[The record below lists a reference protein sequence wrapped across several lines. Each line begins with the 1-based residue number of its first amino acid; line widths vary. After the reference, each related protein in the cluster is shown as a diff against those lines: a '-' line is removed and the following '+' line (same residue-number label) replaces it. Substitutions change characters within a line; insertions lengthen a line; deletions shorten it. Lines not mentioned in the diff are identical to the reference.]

1 MLTEFLDQFIP
12 AIERELRAVLEFH
25 LPPPDDYA
33 RMLYYHMGWIDEDQP
48 TLVAGKRTRPL
59 ITLLCAAAGGGEW
72 ATALP
77 FAAAVELI
85 HNFSLVHDDI
95 QDESPLRR
103 GRASVWKLW
112 GQAQAIN
119 AGDAL
124 FTYAHLALQRARA
137 FDLRSTTILEALS
150 LLDQTCL
157 HLTRGQHYDMAFET
171 RAAVTVE
178 DYLQMIEGKTASLIT
193 TAAECGALA
202 AEQPPGVRLHYRA
215 FGRHLGLAFQIRDD
229 ILGIWGDPA
238 LTGKSA
244 ATDIMARK
252 KTLPVLYG
260 LERDADLRAAY
271 RAESED
277 GVSVSEIV
285 AALEACGTRPFSEE
299 KEKFHADLALRSLE
313 AAHPLGD
320 AGEAIRELTL
330 QLLGREK

>member
-1 MLTEFLDQFIP
+1 MLTEFIDQFIP

-25 LPPPDDYA
+25 LPPRDDYA
-33 RMLYYHMGWIDEDQP
+33 RMLYYHMGWIHEGQP
-48 TLVAGKRTRPL
+48 ALVAGKRTRPL
-59 ITLLCAAAGGGEW
+59 LTLLCASAAEGEW

-103 GRASVWKLW
+103 GRATVWKLW

-119 AGDAL
+119 AGDSL
-124 FTYAHLALQRARA
+124 FAYAHLAVQRARVLNLPA
-137 FDLRSTTILEALS
+137 IVILEALN
-150 LLDQTCL
+150 LIDQTCL
-157 HLTRGQHYDMAFET
+157 HLTRGQHYDMAFES
-171 RAAVTVE
+171 RAVVTAE
-178 DYLQMIEGKTASLIT
+178 DYLQMIEGKTASLIA

-202 AEQPPGVRLHYRA
+202 AEQPPGVRFHYRE

-229 ILGIWGDPA
+229 ILGIWGDA
-238 LTGKSA
+238 AVTGKSV

-260 LERDADLRAAY
+260 LENKSDLRSAY
-271 RAESED
+271 RPESE
-277 GVSVSEIV
+277 GGASVSDIV
-285 AALEACGTRPFSEE
+285 AALEACGARAFAEE

-313 AAHPLGD
+313 AAHPLGA
-320 AGEAIRELTL
+320 AGQAIRELTL